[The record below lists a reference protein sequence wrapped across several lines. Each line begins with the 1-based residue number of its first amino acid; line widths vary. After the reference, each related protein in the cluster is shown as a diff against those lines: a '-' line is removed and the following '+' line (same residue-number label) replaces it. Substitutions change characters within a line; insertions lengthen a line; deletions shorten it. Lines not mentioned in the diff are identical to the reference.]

1 MSAPT
6 ATKAALIAAY
16 RARLEASGM
25 AWVSEPGKLDRF
37 LRSVTDTLTPGRTAT
52 VHREGEAWRAALAD
66 VGLVASTSLRTL
78 RALPNGEGWA

>member
-6 ATKAALIAAY
+6 ATKAALVAAY

-37 LRSVTDTLTPGRTAT
+37 MRSVTETLQPGRVAT
-52 VHREGEAWRAALAD
+52 FHREGECWRGALAD
-66 VGLVASTSLRTL
+66 VGLGASTSLRAL
-78 RALPNGEGWA
+78 RALADGEGWA